1 MHLRLISFEL
11 CPFVQRSVITLRY
24 KQAPYE
30 IDFIDLEHP
39 PEWFLALSP
48 TGKVPVLQVD
58 RQTVLFESA
67 VINEFIDDIT
77 PPSLKPT
84 DPLTLALNR
93 AWIEFGSQA
102 IIDQYRI
109 MMSETEHDLEHHLAA
124 AIAGLRRL
132 EASQGEGPWFNGEA
146 FSLVDAAYAPLFMRY
161 ALLNQAMPL
170 FDGADFP
177 RIQAWADRLNALEA
191 VKGSVVPDFAA
202 RLKAYLRAREGYGPR
217 QFAGI
222 PG

>member
-1 MHLRLISFEL
+1 D
-11 CPFVQRSVITLRY
+11 Y
-24 KQAPYE
+24 
-30 IDFIDLEHP
+30 IDLEHP

-58 RQTVLFESA
+58 QRTVLFESA

-77 PPSLKPT
+77 PPGLKPT

-102 IIDQYRI
+102 IIDQYRL
-109 MMSETEHDLEHHLAA
+109 MMAETEHDLEQHLAA

-132 EASQGEGPWFNGEA
+132 EAALGEGPWFNGEA

-161 ALLNQAMPL
+161 TLLNRAIPL
-170 FDGADFP
+170 LDGADFP
-177 RIQAWADRLNALEA
+177 RIQAWADRLNALDA
-191 VKGSVVPDFAA
+191 VKTSVVPDFAA
-202 RLKAYLRAREGYGPR
+202 RLKAYLQTKEGHGPR
-217 QFAGI
+217 QFARI